1 MHNLFKYFSQNKQTR
16 NEIENVV
23 LKMFENISRKRRLLG
38 FAVDVVFFKKS
49 ITLCCYVLSHCLLLQ
64 IIYCISKVLFCKHI
78 HAERLVTFY
87 ITNSLNIEFI
97 CSSTV

>member
-49 ITLCCYVLSHCLLLQ
+49 ITL
-64 IIYCISKVLFCKHI
+64 
-78 HAERLVTFY
+78 
-87 ITNSLNIEFI
+87 
-97 CSSTV
+97 